1 MENEKFMKKRE
12 PAPREVTLPWIR
24 RHRQQV
30 GLAIVTIIAVLSLC
44 GSLAVSGQTG
54 SKCLW
59 SVSSERNTV
68 YLLGSIHLLSRW
80 DYPLDEDF
88 EAAYRDSSVIVFE
101 TDLEEMDRPETQT
114 LMMQHSLLP
123 KGRFIRDFLSSST
136 LRMLEQHLDKQ
147 GLDMVQFEGLQPWT
161 CALTLTMLELRKR
174 GYLPRY
180 GLDRYFYQNAKQDVK
195 KIVPLESVQEQLT
208 LFFELGRMEQDAF
221 LKRTLM
227 DLNKIE
233 SLFPEMLAL
242 WKTGNLKQL
251 DRIMQASFAGH
262 PALYKKF
269 LTDRNARWM
278 PIIEGLIGQ
287 PENALVIVGASHLGG
302 KAGVVTQLAQK
313 GYTVV
318 QW

>member
-1 MENEKFMKKRE
+1 MPCK
-12 PAPREVTLPWIR
+12 R

-30 GLAIVTIIAVLSLC
+30 SLVIVTLLAVLVLC
-44 GSLAVSGQTG
+44 EGLAVSGQNG

-59 SVSSERNTV
+59 SVSSDRNTV

-88 EAAYRDSSVIVFE
+88 EAAYRDSSVLVFE
-101 TDLEEMDRPETQT
+101 TDLKEMDRPETQS

-123 KGRFIRDFLSSST
+123 KGRLIRDVLSPST

-147 GLDMVQFEGLQPWT
+147 GLDMVQFEGLQPWI

-180 GLDRYFYQNAKQDVK
+180 GLDRYYYQNARRDVK
-195 KIVPLESVQEQLT
+195 KIVPLESAQEQLT

-221 LKRTLM
+221 LKRTLT
-227 DLNKIE
+227 DLSMIE
-233 SLFPEMLAL
+233 TLFPEMLAV
-242 WKTGNLKQL
+242 WKAGNLEQL
-251 DRIMQASFAGH
+251 DKIMQSSFAGH

-269 LTDRNARWM
+269 LTDRNARWL
-278 PIIEGLIGQ
+278 PVIEGLIGK

-302 KAGVVTQLAQK
+302 KAGVITQLVQK